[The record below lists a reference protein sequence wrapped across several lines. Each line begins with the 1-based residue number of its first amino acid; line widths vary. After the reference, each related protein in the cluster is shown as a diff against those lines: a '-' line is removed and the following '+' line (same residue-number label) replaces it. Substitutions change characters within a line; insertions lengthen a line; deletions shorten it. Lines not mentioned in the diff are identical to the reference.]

1 MDEMRGLHMN
11 TDKIKTDLKEI
22 NLLFNEPLSHFT
34 YTKTGGPA
42 DCLLFPKTTAEVKH
56 IVDYCNKEK
65 INWTC
70 LGNASNL
77 IVRDGG
83 IEGFVIM
90 LTELNEVTVNDT
102 FITVDAG
109 AKLIEVTQ
117 IARDETLTGLEFAC
131 GIPGSIGGAAYM
143 NAGAYGGELVDVFH
157 SAEILLADG
166 SLVTY
171 KNEDM
176 NFSYRHS
183 VLQELK
189 GIILNV
195 TFALE
200 KGVLSDIQ
208 TKMDELTFLRESKQP
223 LEYPSCGSVF
233 KRPEGHFTGK
243 LIQDAKLQGLKWG
256 GAQISTK
263 HAGFI
268 VNIDNATA
276 TDYVELIKHIQETIL
291 KEFDVVL
298 ETEVRIIGREK

>member
-1 MDEMRGLHMN
+1 MN
-11 TDKIKTDLKEI
+11 TEKIKTDLKEI
-22 NLLFNEPLSHFT
+22 KLLFNEPLSNFT

-42 DCLLFPKTTAEVKH
+42 DCLLFPKSIAEVKH
-56 IVDYCNKEK
+56 IVDYCNEK
-65 INWTC
+65 NINWLC

-77 IVRDGG
+77 IVKDGG

-90 LTELNEVTVNDT
+90 LTELNEVIINDT
-102 FITVDAG
+102 FVTADAG

-117 IARDETLTGLEFAC
+117 MARDEKLTGLEFAC

-189 GIILNV
+189 GIVLNV

-200 KGVLSDIQ
+200 KGNLSDIQ

-243 LIQDAKLQGLKWG
+243 LIQDANLQGLKWG